1 MSFTPPPGFF
11 SRSDGFWRSTVIMKT
26 FAIHAIALAATL
38 SAGAAS
44 ADILATA
51 TNGDAQVFEAG
62 ANFGVILDGAG
73 EKNTI
78 KFTTEKAGPVVIAFY
93 AECAV
98 DGTVG
103 DWVDIDILVDPAG
116 SGGFAAIPPTDN
128 DNAMCTGFEEAPNGG
143 DDRWLS
149 AVVAGTIEL
158 PKGTHKVKVR
168 GNVGGEGF
176 VRLDDILLTVEN

>member
-1 MSFTPPPGFF
+1 
-11 SRSDGFWRSTVIMKT
+11 MKT
-26 FAIHAIALAATL
+26 LTTCAIALAATL
-38 SAGAAS
+38 ATGTAR

-51 TNGDAQVFEAG
+51 TNGSSQNFPAG
-62 ANFGVILDGAG
+62 ASFGVVLDGAG

-93 AECAV
+93 AECSV
-98 DGTVG
+98 DGTIF

-116 SGGFAAIPPTDN
+116 AGGFAAIPPTDN

-168 GNVGGEGF
+168 GFLGGEGF